1 MNTSTVTPEIQRF
14 ADGVRAALADLPAEE
29 VDDLTEGLEAD
40 LAESLAEDLRRTLP
54 DPVSYAAE
62 LRLAA
67 GLPGRAPAAEP
78 RRLHGIASAL
88 RDTRDDVV
96 VALRRNPAL
105 GSVLD
110 ALAELRPAWWIV
122 RAWLATWLVAAF
134 FGMQR
139 GYWFDGLFWVV
150 LLAFVTV
157 SVQWGRGRWGFS
169 GLRGLV
175 AVGNVVA
182 VLMIPP
188 VLASA
193 DGWGSGGYDAGFED
207 GVNGAMNDLPD
218 PTGVYLDGTAV
229 TNIFGY
235 DAKGRPLTDVQL
247 FDQDGNPLATS
258 VPGGNGCLDAEC
270 TKNGLWVPSTL
281 RNGTVA
287 WNVFP
292 MRMIEAAVD
301 DPDSSLQAAPGAS
314 PTDRPAPF
322 RRVPAL
328 VSPQKVAKAND

>member
-67 GLPGRAPAAEP
+67 GLPGRASAPEAG
-78 RRLHGIASAL
+78 RLHGLAAAL
-88 RDTRDDVV
+88 RDTGDDVV

-105 GSVLD
+105 GSALD
-110 ALAELRPAWWIV
+110 LLAELRPAWWIV
-122 RAWLATWLVAAF
+122 RAWLATWLVAGF

-150 LLAFVTV
+150 LLAFLAI
-157 SVQWGRGRWGFS
+157 SVQWGRGRWGFP

-175 AVGNVVA
+175 VVGNVVA
-182 VLMIPP
+182 LVALLPA
-188 VLASA
+188 VAAA
-193 DGWGSGGYDAGFED
+193 DGWDGSYLSGFED
-207 GVNGAMNDLPD
+207 GVNGATNDGPD
-218 PTGVYLDGTAV
+218 LTGVYLNGAEV

-247 FDQDGNPLATS
+247 FDQDGHPLATS
-258 VPGGNGCLDAEC
+258 VPGGNGCLDADC
-270 TKNGLWVPSTL
+270 TKEGLWVPSTL
-281 RNGTVA
+281 RNGAVA

-292 MRMIEAAVD
+292 MRMIEAALD
-301 DPDSSLQAAPGAS
+301 DRDSSLQPVRGAS
-314 PTDRPAPF
+314 PTDRPSPF
-322 RRVPAL
+322 RKVPAL
-328 VSPQKVAKAND
+328 VSPQTVAKAND